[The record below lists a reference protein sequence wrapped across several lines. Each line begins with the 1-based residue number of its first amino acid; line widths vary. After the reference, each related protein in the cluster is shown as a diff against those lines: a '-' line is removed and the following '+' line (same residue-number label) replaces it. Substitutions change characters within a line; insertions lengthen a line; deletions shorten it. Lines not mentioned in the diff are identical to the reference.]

1 VQALD
6 KFLAAKEKLD
16 NSTEP
21 SMDDIMDALHKVST
35 VCTIPCAFIWPI
47 KCMPRACRA

>member
-16 NSTEP
+16 QTAEP
-21 SMDDIMDALHKVST
+21 KTDDIMDALHKVST
-35 VCTIPCAFIWPI
+35 VSTTPSTLIWPGGH
-47 KCMPRACRA
+47 ACR